1 MCVWVN
7 AGNAGNDTG
16 GERVQGVAHD
26 DVIYRV
32 SRMMRLYRVTAEDVT
47 GDGIKAEDGAGSGVI

>member
-1 MCVWVN
+1 MLGMTRAVS
-7 AGNAGNDTG
+7 G
-16 GERVQGVAHD
+16 VQGVADD

-32 SRMMRLYRVTAEDVT
+32 SRMMRLCRVTAEDVT